1 MVERSST
8 LVAAGNT
15 LMKPKAVPPAKQK
28 LIEKDMTGYIG
39 QQDENVPLAAM
50 DNQLVEMDRDYNVM
64 LMERIESKKQLEAK
78 FQDIQR
84 KIQAN
89 RDFTKAETKR
99 VNDTLKAFRAKFEN
113 KLRVL
118 REKFEGKINAMRDQ
132 NRVEFKNAEE
142 RLDRLEGA
150 IAQEI
155 DDRVTETDEQIN
167 QTQDTLNRKYFYSL
181 IAILVTISYILSIT

>member
-1 MVERSST
+1 
-8 LVAAGNT
+8 
-15 LMKPKAVPPAKQK
+15 
-28 LIEKDMTGYIG
+28 
-39 QQDENVPLAAM
+39 
-50 DNQLVEMDRDYNVM
+50 M

-118 REKFEGKINAMRDQ
+118 REKFEGKINAMRER
-132 NRVEFKNAEE
+132 NRTEFQNAEQ
-142 RLDRLEGA
+142 RLDRLESA
-150 IAQEI
+150 ISQEI

-167 QTQDTLNRKYFYSL
+167 QTQDTLNRKQKAWKGSHLIGTHGYYGESL
-181 IAILVTISYILSIT
+181 TLLFHVLRSSESVRWGGSDENRAREGHHVGS

>member
-15 LMKPKAVPPAKQK
+15 LMKPKVPAPKNK
-28 LIEKDMTGYIG
+28 LIEKDMTGYVG
-39 QQDENVPLAAM
+39 MQDENVPLAAM
-50 DNQLVEMDRDYNVM
+50 DNQLIEMDRDYNVM

-99 VNDTLKAFRAKFEN
+99 VNDTLKAFRAKFEH

-118 REKFEGKINAMRDQ
+118 REKFESKINAMRDY
-132 NRVEFKNAEE
+132 NRTEFKSAED
-142 RLDRLEGA
+142 RLDRLESA

-155 DDRVTETDEQIN
+155 SDRETETDEQIN
-167 QTQDTLNRKYFYSL
+167 QTQDTLNSKSS
-181 IAILVTISYILSIT
+181 A

>member
-1 MVERSST
+1 MVDRSST

-15 LMKPKAVPPAKQK
+15 VLGKPKKPVPAAKQK
-28 LIEKDMTGYIG
+28 LIEKDMQGYIG

-99 VNDTLKAFRAKFEN
+99 VNDTLKAFRARFEH

-118 REKFEGKINAMRDQ
+118 KDKFESKINAMRDT
-132 NRVEFKNAEE
+132 NRTEFKNAEE
-142 RLDRLEGA
+142 RLDRLESS
-150 IAQEI
+150 IA
-155 DDRVTETDEQIN
+155 
-167 QTQDTLNRKYFYSL
+167 
-181 IAILVTISYILSIT
+181 